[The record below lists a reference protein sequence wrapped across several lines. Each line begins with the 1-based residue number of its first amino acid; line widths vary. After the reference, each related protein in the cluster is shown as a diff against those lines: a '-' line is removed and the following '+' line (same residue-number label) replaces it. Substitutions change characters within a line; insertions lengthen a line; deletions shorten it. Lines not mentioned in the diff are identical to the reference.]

1 MDLKN
6 LEIEINKFGKY
17 VVQQSRTNLT
27 KGKHN
32 ATKELYNSIAYFPK
46 KTSQGFNIT
55 FDMEDY
61 GMYQD
66 QGVKGVKSNY
76 IENRRSPFSYK
87 ASSNLKGVE
96 YHTGK
101 QSSDGLG
108 VLGKFAKRM
117 RLQPRDKKGKFGSYK
132 TMGFI
137 LANSI
142 KDKGIKASMFFTKPF
157 IKAFERYPQEVTE
170 AYVLDLIEEI
180 KKIDDYKKKL

>member
-1 MDLKN
+1 MEFKLMQKELND
-6 LEIEINKFGKY
+6 FGKY

-117 RLQPRDKKGKFGSYK
+117 RLQPRDKTGKFGSYK

-142 KDKGIKASMFFTKPF
+142 KEKGIRASMFFTKPF
-157 IKAFERYPQEVTE
+157 IKAFKRYPQEVTQ
-170 AYVLDLIEEI
+170 AYVLDLMEEI

>member
-32 ATKELYNSIAYFPK
+32 ATKELYNSISYFPK
-46 KTSQGFNIT
+46 KTSQGWNIT
-55 FDMEDY
+55 FDMEEY
-61 GMYQD
+61 GMFQD

-96 YHTGK
+96 YHTG
-101 QSSDGLG
+101 
-108 VLGKFAKRM
+108 VFAKFAKRM
-117 RLQPRDKKGKFGSYK
+117 GMQPRDKKGKFGSYK

-142 KDKGIKASMFFTKPF
+142 KNKGIKASMFFTRPF
-157 IKAFERYPQEVTE
+157 IKAFQRYPQEVTE

>member
-6 LEIEINKFGKY
+6 LETEINKFGKY
-17 VVQQSRTNLT
+17 VVQQARTNLT

-32 ATKELYNSIAYFPK
+32 ATKELYNSIGYFTK
-46 KTSQGFNIT
+46 ENSRGVNIT

-61 GMYQD
+61 GMFQD
-66 QGVKGVKSNY
+66 RGVKGVKSNY
-76 IENRRSPFSYK
+76 IENRGTPFSFK
-87 ASSNLKGVE
+87 ATSKLKGFE
-96 YHTGK
+96 YYTGK

-117 RLQPRDKKGKFGSYK
+117 RMQPRNKKGQFGSYK

-142 KDKGIKASMFFTKPF
+142 KNKGIRASMFFTKPF
-157 IKAFERYPQEVTE
+157 VKAFERFPQEVTE
-170 AYVLDLIEEI
+170 AYVLDLIEDI
-180 KKIDDYKKKL
+180 KKIEDYKKKL